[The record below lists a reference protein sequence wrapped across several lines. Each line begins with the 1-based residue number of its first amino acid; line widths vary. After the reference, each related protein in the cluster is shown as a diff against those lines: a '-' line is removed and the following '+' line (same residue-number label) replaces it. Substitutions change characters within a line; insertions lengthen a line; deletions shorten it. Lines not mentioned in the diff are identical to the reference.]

1 MNDPSSWMPAI
12 GICSIIAAV
21 AILMIAV
28 TLHQIQEHLAAIRA
42 QDTRLNDL
50 TEQALRQKIEG

>member
-1 MNDPSSWMPAI
+1 MNDINSWMPAI

-21 AILMIAV
+21 AMLMIAV
-28 TLHQIQEHLAAIRA
+28 TLHEIQEHLAAIRA

>member
-1 MNDPSSWMPAI
+1 MNDINSWMPAI
-12 GICSIIAAV
+12 GICSIIVAV
-21 AILMIAV
+21 AMLVIAV
-28 TLHQIQEHLAAIRA
+28 ALHEIQEHLAAIRE